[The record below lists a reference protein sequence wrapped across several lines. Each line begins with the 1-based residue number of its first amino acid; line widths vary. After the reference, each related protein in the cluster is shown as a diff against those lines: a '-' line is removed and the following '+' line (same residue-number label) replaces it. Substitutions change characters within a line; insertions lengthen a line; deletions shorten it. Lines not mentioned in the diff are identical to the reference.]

1 MIKHIVM
8 WTLKDNAA
16 GADKKA
22 NAAKMKQ
29 LLEELNGLVP
39 VLKKLEVGIDVFA
52 ATPACDV
59 VLYSEFASRADLD
72 VYQVHPEH
80 LRVVAFVKQV
90 VANRN
95 VLDYEI

>member
-8 WTLKDNAA
+8 WTLKDSAA

>member
-8 WTLKDNAA
+8 WTLKDSAE

-29 LLEELNGLVP
+29 LLEELNGLIP
-39 VLKKLEVGIDVFA
+39 VLKKLEVGTDVFA
-52 ATPACDV
+52 ANPACDV

-72 VYQVHPEH
+72 TYQVHPEH

-90 VANRN
+90 VASRS
-95 VLDYEI
+95 VLDYEV